1 MSQNCRQKGRNAN
14 KHSHIG
20 RHGIGQSNIFQQ
32 KIEINAAKACRRKN
46 NFLLEID
53 VFCSVGIEQ
62 KLNAPAHHKTEKEN
76 FHRQKIIKQNFG
88 GNKGRAPDKDSK
100 KCSEMP

>member
-62 KLNAPAHHKTEKEN
+62 KCDNDTFFLNLFLLRFFIT
-76 FHRQKIIKQNFG
+76 Q
-88 GNKGRAPDKDSK
+88 
-100 KCSEMP
+100 